1 MRRIGVLTGSTETD
15 PEIHARYAAR
25 RQALQQ
31 LGWTEAGNVRIEYRR
46 GTDMPMGNAQP

>member
-46 GTDMPMGNAQP
+46 GHRYANGKAQP